1 MFQAPPLAAS
11 VFVKQTLQVIQKNF
25 KSYRPQMIKSALP
38 SLSVRTLI
46 NFNAELKPLP
56 FMAQLTKAKRL
67 REWERPFSHQAFVNF
82 NQVNFAKLV
91 TSM

>member
-1 MFQAPPLAAS
+1 
-11 VFVKQTLQVIQKNF
+11 
-25 KSYRPQMIKSALP
+25 MIKSALP

-67 REWERPFSHQAFVNF
+67 RERLGDHSHSAFVNF
-82 NQVNFAKLV
+82 NQLNFAKLV
-91 TSM
+91 TPI